1 MTNQIV
7 FGFFVLYDDD
17 DEWMAMRPST
27 RNQVRLQLKYN
38 VATDCPFYFILFLFY
53 SLLLIDSSHSLF

>member
-38 VATDCPFYFILFLFY
+38 VATDCPFYFIFILFFTSY
-53 SLLLIDSSHSLF
+53 